1 MDRMVST
8 QLFFDSEPYSL
19 GWNWLGKFLLGLITT
34 KYDSEQ
40 DCILLAHSESAYGLA
55 PLKQEEQE
63 EERPWRCRTEK
74 TADIWETS
82 YVQDYLADYDPT
94 RA

>member
-1 MDRMVST
+1 M
-8 QLFFDSEPYSL
+8 EPFSL
-19 GWNWLGKFLLGLITT
+19 GWKFLFGLITT
-34 KYDSEQ
+34 RYDSEQ
-40 DCILLAHSESAYGLA
+40 DLILLAHSEHMDWLHSNKKNKKKRGHA
-55 PLKQEEQE
+55 Q
-63 EERPWRCRTEK
+63 RCRTEK